1 MNLKS
6 SETKINLMRAFA
18 GESMARNRYNMAASA
33 ANKEGHFA
41 VGRIFDFTAKQEQA
55 HATVFYN
62 FLKEENDTHFD
73 ICASYP
79 VNVYTKTEDLLKAAV
94 HNEYEEYNDAYKN
107 FANIAK
113 EEGFNE
119 ISNAFNMIAEIE
131 RIHAERFEAV
141 LTQLNDG
148 KLYKCDADTIWV
160 CTNCGHVHKGPT
172 APVACP
178 VCSHA
183 QGYFISDCFKEKTTI
198 LL

>member
-73 ICASYP
+73 ITASNP
-79 VNVYTKTEDLLKAAV
+79 VKLNQGVSAIIYTIAV
-94 HNEYEEYNDAYKN
+94 IGSA
-107 FANIAK
+107 
-113 EEGFNE
+113 E
-119 ISNAFNMIAEIE
+119 ISASLIFVHSSFNG
-131 RIHAERFEAV
+131 HTSLFYFV
-141 LTQLNDG
+141 LL
-148 KLYKCDADTIWV
+148 
-160 CTNCGHVHKGPT
+160 
-172 APVACP
+172 
-178 VCSHA
+178 
-183 QGYFISDCFKEKTTI
+183 
-198 LL
+198 

>member
-1 MNLKS
+1 MDFKS

-18 GESMARNRYNMAASA
+18 GESMARNRYNMATSA
-33 ANKEGHFA
+33 ANTEGHHA
-41 VGRIFDFTAKQEQA
+41 VGRIFEFTAKQEQA

-62 FLKEENDTHFD
+62 FLKEENDTNFD
-73 ICASYP
+73 ITASYP

-94 HNEYEEYNDAYKN
+94 HNEYEEYNSAYKA
-107 FANIAK
+107 FADIAK
-113 EEGFNE
+113 NEGFNE
-119 ISNAFNMIAEIE
+119 ISNAFGMIAEIE
-131 RIHAERFEAV
+131 KIHAQRFEN
-141 LTQLNDG
+141 LLESMKNG
-148 KLYKCDADTIWV
+148 KLYKCDTNTIWV
-160 CTNCGHVHKGPT
+160 CTNCGHIHEGPA